1 MTNPSLATE
10 VKAFFVQY
18 NEVFA
23 TFDGKQ
29 VAALY
34 YMPTVT
40 MRGDGSIHCL
50 RSQEDLAA
58 FFQGVIDTYRK
69 DGYAGSNLKNLEV
82 LPIGDLSAL
91 ATMDWEMLRQD
102 GSLIRRWR
110 QSYNVVRTP
119 AGWRILVSTF
129 HVTRSAASQENPS
142 K

>member
-40 MRGDGSIHCL
+40 MRGDGSIECL

-58 FFQGVIDTYRK
+58 FFQGVIDTYRN
-69 DGYAGSNLKNLEV
+69 DGYAGSNPKNLEI

-102 GSLIRRWR
+102 GSLIRTWR
-110 QSYNVVRTP
+110 QSYNVIRTP

-142 K
+142 R